1 MEDDI
6 LQGFLE
12 ESWENLNQ
20 LDSDIVAF
28 EKDTENDDLL
38 ASVFRTIHTIKGT
51 CGFIG
56 LTRIGAVSHA
66 TENVLGKMRDRS
78 IERTT
83 DGISL
88 VLEGIDGIKELMQG
102 LEAKGEEPNIDHK
115 ELISQLEQVAEGKDA
130 SQFVG
135 NSSQQE
141 AEVPAQVAA
150 SVESQESS
158 DAGIDTS
165 ALMTESG
172 DVDFDELD
180 RAINE
185 AAARHREKLTEQ
197 KKEEKQED
205 KSQNTAA
212 TPDDNKAE
220 KVSSRKAA
228 PVEADARPSK
238 KKTVADLSI
247 RVNVNVLDRLM
258 NLVGELVLARNQL
271 IQLSRDDEESRYSA
285 PITHL
290 NRVTSDLQEGVM
302 KTRMQPIG
310 NAWSKLPR
318 LVRDLARITEKQIE
332 LEMDGADTELD
343 RTVLDAIKDPLT
355 HMVRNSADHGV
366 ETSAE
371 RLAAGKSEKGTI
383 HLNAYHEGGHVII
396 CIEDDGAGINA
407 ERVLNKAITNGL
419 VSEADA
425 ANLSDY
431 DIHQFIF
438 HPGLSTAEKVSS
450 VSGRGVGMDVVRTE
464 IERIGGTVDLLSK
477 EGQGTTVRIKIP
489 LTLAIISALVVK
501 AGEQSFAIPQLG
513 IVELVRLAADQRSR
527 IERIHDKQVFR
538 LRDRLLPL
546 VKLTDVLHMDSS
558 CEEDADVNIVVV
570 QVGEEQFGL
579 VVDEVF
585 DTEEIVVKP
594 VGLLLKDIGIYQ
606 GTTILGDGRV
616 IMILDVTGIA
626 ADFSALNATSGNRD
640 AHTEEEKVNVRENTS
655 LLVFDAGHD
664 KTMAVPLA
672 LVSRLEEFS
681 RDKIEE
687 SSNGP
692 IIQYR
697 DCLLPL
703 QSISGSFDSSQT
715 TPQPVIVFS
724 DGKQSMGLMVDG
736 INDVVEEHF
745 TIQVQSNKPGVLGT
759 AVINGKATEVIDTQH
774 YVERTDPDWFRN
786 KGTTHL
792 RLLIVNNSG
801 FFKQMLST
809 SLRAEQYQTHAV
821 ESASEALSLLED
833 DSSFDAI
840 IVDYDNDDA
849 GDLTEWIHTQKQTSG
864 IPVIGLCS
872 RLTPPIQQKANETGC
887 NAILEKLDI
896 PSLSRE
902 IQSLCNQREWNQ
914 GVSA

>member
-12 ESWENLNQ
+12 ESWENLSQ

-38 ASVFRTIHTIKGT
+38 ASIFRTIHTIKGT

-56 LTRIGAVSHA
+56 LTRIGSVSHA

-102 LEAKGEEPNIDHK
+102 LESNGEEPNVDHK
-115 ELISQLEQVAEGKDA
+115 ELIGNLEQVAEGKDA
-130 SQFVG
+130 SEFVG
-135 NSSQQE
+135 NASQQE
-141 AEVPAQVAA
+141 ANATAQAGGKAV
-150 SVESQESS
+150 
-158 DAGIDTS
+158 AGIDT
-165 ALMTESG
+165 ATLMTESG

-180 RAINE
+180 KAINE
-185 AAARHREKLTEQ
+185 AAARHREKLAEQ
-197 KKEEKQED
+197 KKQEKEEA
-205 KSQNTAA
+205 KSPSTAA
-212 TPDDNKAE
+212 AAANE
-220 KVSSRKAA
+220 KPTKKVVTRKAA
-228 PVEADARPSK
+228 PVEVDAQPSK

-290 NRVTSDLQEGVM
+290 DRVTSDLQEGVM

-366 ETSAE
+366 ETTAE

-383 HLNAYHEGGHVII
+383 HLDAYHEGGHVII

-407 ERVLNKAITNGL
+407 ERVLNKAISNGL

-501 AGEQSFAIPQLG
+501 AGDQSFAIPQLG
-513 IVELVRLAADQRSR
+513 VVELVRLAADQRSR
-527 IERIHDKQVFR
+527 IERVHDKQVFR

-546 VKLTDVLHMDSS
+546 VELTDVLQVEPSTD
-558 CEEDADVNIVVV
+558 EKDIDVNIVVV

-594 VGLLLKDIGIYQ
+594 VGLLMKDIAIYQ

-626 ADFSALNATSGNRD
+626 SDFNALSATSVNRD
-640 AHTEEEKVNVRENTS
+640 AHTEDEKQKAQGHTS
-655 LLVFDAGHD
+655 LLVFDAGNE
-664 KTMAVPLA
+664 TMMAVPLA

-715 TPQPVIVFS
+715 APQPVIVFS
-724 DGKQSMGLMVDG
+724 DGQKSMGLMVDG
-736 INDVVEEHF
+736 INDVVEEHL
-745 TIQVQSNKPGVLGT
+745 TIQVQSNRPGVLGT

-774 YVERTDPDWFRN
+774 YVEQADPEWFQN
-786 KGTTHL
+786 KGTSHL
-792 RLLIVNNSG
+792 RVLIVNSSN
-801 FFKQMLST
+801 FFRQMLTT
-809 SLRAEQYQTHAV
+809 SLRAEKFQTEDV
-821 ESASEALSLLED
+821 GIASDALSLLEND
-833 DSSFDAI
+833 PKYDAI
-840 IVDYDNDDA
+840 IVDFDDDA
-849 GDLTEWIHTQKQTSG
+849 EDLTQWVHSQKQTSG

-872 RLTPPIQQKANETGC
+872 RLTPPIQQRADESGC
-887 NAILEKLDI
+887 NTLLEKLDI
-896 PSLSRE
+896 SALSRE
-902 IQSLCNQREWNQ
+902 IQNLCNQREWNQ

>member
-38 ASVFRTIHTIKGT
+38 ASIFRTIHTIKGT

-102 LEAKGEEPNIDHK
+102 LESSGEEPNVDHK
-115 ELISQLEQVAEGKDA
+115 ELISHLEQVAEGKDA
-130 SQFVG
+130 GQFVG
-135 NSSQQE
+135 NASQQE
-141 AEVPAQVAA
+141 AKTTAQAGGTT
-150 SVESQESS
+150 E
-158 DAGIDTS
+158 AGIDT
-165 ALMTESG
+165 ATLMTESG

-180 RAINE
+180 KAINE
-185 AAARHREKLTEQ
+185 AAARHREKLAEQ
-197 KKEEKQED
+197 KKEEAKSPDAAPAGGKQ
-205 KSQNTAA
+205 
-212 TPDDNKAE
+212 AE
-220 KVSSRKAA
+220 KVVAKKGAV
-228 PVEADARPSK
+228 VEVDAQPSK

-290 NRVTSDLQEGVM
+290 DRVTSDLQEGVM

-366 ETSAE
+366 ETTAE

-383 HLNAYHEGGHVII
+383 HLDAYHEGGHVII

-407 ERVLNKAITNGL
+407 ERVLNKAIANGL

-501 AGEQSFAIPQLG
+501 AGDQSFAIPQLG
-513 IVELVRLAADQRSR
+513 VVELVRLAADQRSR
-527 IERIHDKQVFR
+527 IERVHDKQVFR

-546 VKLTDVLHMDSS
+546 VELTDVLHMEPS
-558 CEEDADVNIVVV
+558 CEKEDSDVNIVVV

-594 VGLLLKDIGIYQ
+594 VGLLMKDIAIYQ

-626 ADFSALNATSGNRD
+626 SDFSALNATSTNRD
-640 AHTEEEKVNVRENTS
+640 THVEEEKQKTQENTS
-655 LLVFDAGHD
+655 LLVFDAGNE
-664 KTMAVPLA
+664 TMMAVPLA

-681 RDKIEE
+681 RDDIEE

-724 DGKQSMGLMVDG
+724 DGKKSMGLMVDG
-736 INDVVEEHF
+736 INDVVEEHL
-745 TIQVQSNKPGVLGT
+745 TIQVQSNRPGVLGT

-774 YVERTDPDWFRN
+774 YVEQTDPDWFQN
-786 KGTTHL
+786 KGTSHL
-792 RLLIVNNSG
+792 RVLIVNSSN
-801 FFKQMLST
+801 FFRQMLVT
-809 SLRAEQYQTHAV
+809 SLRAEKFQTEDV
-821 ESASEALSLLED
+821 GIASDALSLLEND
-833 DSSFDAI
+833 PRFDAI
-840 IVDYDNDDA
+840 IVDFDDDA
-849 GDLTEWIHTQKQTSG
+849 EDLTQWVHSQKQTSG

-872 RLTPPIQQKANETGC
+872 RLTPPIQQRADESGC
-887 NAILEKLDI
+887 NALLEKLNI
-896 PSLSRE
+896 SALSRE
-902 IQSLCNQREWNQ
+902 IQNLCNQREWNQ

>member
-56 LTRIGAVSHA
+56 LTRIGSVSHA

-102 LEAKGEEPNIDHK
+102 LEANGEEPNVDHQ
-115 ELISQLEQVAEGKDA
+115 ELIRNLEQVAEGKDA
-130 SQFVG
+130 SQFTG
-135 NSSQQE
+135 NASQQE
-141 AEVPAQVAA
+141 AQATAQAGTQKTT
-150 SVESQESS
+150 E
-158 DAGIDTS
+158 AGIDT
-165 ALMTESG
+165 ATLMTDSG

-180 RAINE
+180 KAINE
-185 AAARHREKLTEQ
+185 AAARHREKL
-197 KKEEKQED
+197 EKQE
-205 KSQNTAA
+205 KQEKEEAQSPNAA
-212 TPDDNKAE
+212 PAGEKQAE
-220 KVSSRKAA
+220 KAVAKKTA
-228 PVEADARPSK
+228 PVEADAQPSK

-290 NRVTSDLQEGVM
+290 DRVTSDLQEGVM

-366 ETSAE
+366 ETTAE
-371 RLAAGKSEKGTI
+371 RLAAGKTEKGTI
-383 HLNAYHEGGHVII
+383 HLDAYHEGGHVII

-407 ERVLNKAITNGL
+407 ERVLNKALTNGL

-501 AGEQSFAIPQLG
+501 AGDQSFAIPQLG
-513 IVELVRLAADQRSR
+513 VVELVRLAADQRSR

-546 VKLTDVLHMDSS
+546 VELTDVLQIEPSSEEKDS
-558 CEEDADVNIVVV
+558 DVNIVVV

-594 VGLLLKDIGIYQ
+594 VGLLMKDIAIYQ

-626 ADFSALNATSGNRD
+626 SDFSALSATSVNRD
-640 AHTEEEKVNVRENTS
+640 AHTEDEKKNAQENTS
-655 LLVFDAGHD
+655 LLVFDAGNE
-664 KTMAVPLA
+664 TMMAVPLA

-681 RDKIEE
+681 RDKIEQ

-697 DCLLPL
+697 DCLLSL

-715 TPQPVIVFS
+715 APQPVIVFS
-724 DGKQSMGLMVDG
+724 DGQKSMGLMVDG
-736 INDVVEEHF
+736 INDVVEEHL
-745 TIQVQSNKPGVLGT
+745 TIQVQSNRPGVLGT
-759 AVINGKATEVIDTQH
+759 AVIDGKATEVIDTQH
-774 YVERTDPDWFRN
+774 YVEQTDPEWFQN
-786 KGTTHL
+786 KGTSHL
-792 RLLIVNNSG
+792 RVLIVNTSN
-801 FFKQMLST
+801 FFRQMLTT
-809 SLRAEQYQTHAV
+809 SLRAEKFQTQDV
-821 ESASEALSLLED
+821 EIASDALSLLEN
-833 DSSFDAI
+833 DSKFDAI
-840 IVDYDNDDA
+840 IVDFDDDA
-849 GDLTEWIHTQKQTSG
+849 EDLTQWVHSQKQTSG

-872 RLTPPIQQKANETGC
+872 RLTPPIQQRADESGC
-887 NAILEKLDI
+887 NVLLEKLDI
-896 PSLSRE
+896 SALSRE

>member
-78 IERTT
+78 IERTS
-83 DGISL
+83 DAISL

-102 LEAKGEEPNIDHK
+102 LEASGEEPDIDHK
-115 ELISQLEQVAEGKDA
+115 ELIGNLEQVAEGKPA

-135 NSSQQE
+135 NGGQQE
-141 AEVPAQVAA
+141 TQAAAQAEGQ
-150 SVESQESS
+150 STQEGGVST
-158 DAGIDTS
+158 ATGIDTS
-165 ALMTESG
+165 SLMTESG
-172 DVDFDELD
+172 EVDFDELD
-180 RAINE
+180 KAINE
-185 AAARHREKLTEQ
+185 AAARHREKLAEQ
-197 KKEEKQED
+197 KKEEAKAPAAPAGGKKQE
-205 KSQNTAA
+205 KTVA
-212 TPDDNKAE
+212 
-220 KVSSRKAA
+220 RKAA
-228 PVEADARPSK
+228 PVEADAHPSK
-238 KKTVADLSI
+238 KKTAADLSI

-355 HMVRNSADHGV
+355 HMVRNSADHGI
-366 ETSAE
+366 ETTAE
-371 RLAAGKSEKGTI
+371 RIAAGKSEKGTI

-407 ERVLNKAITNGL
+407 ERVLNKAIANGL

-501 AGEQSFAIPQLG
+501 AGSQSFAIPQLG
-513 IVELVRLAADQRSR
+513 VVELVRLASDQRSR

-546 VKLTDVLHMDSS
+546 VKLTDVLQIESS
-558 CEEDADVNIVVV
+558 NDDEESDVNIVVV

-594 VGLLLKDIGIYQ
+594 VGLLLKDLAIYQ

-626 ADFSALNATSGNRD
+626 SDFSALSTSNSSRD
-640 AHTEEEKVNVRENTS
+640 IHADDDKKSTQENTS
-655 LLVFDAGHD
+655 LLVFDAGNET
-664 KTMAVPLA
+664 TMAVPLA
-672 LVSRLEEFS
+672 LVSRLEEFD

-697 DCLLPL
+697 DSLLPL
-703 QSISGSFDSSQT
+703 QSISGGFDSSQS

-724 DGKQSMGLMVDG
+724 DGQKSMGLMVDR
-736 INDVVEEHF
+736 INDVVEEHLS
-745 TIQVQSNKPGVLGT
+745 IQVQSNRPGVLGT

-774 YVERTDPDWFRN
+774 YVEQTDPEWFQN

-792 RLLIVNNSG
+792 RVLIVNSSN
-801 FFKQMLST
+801 FFRQMLTT
-809 SLRAEQYQTHAV
+809 SLRAEKFQTQEAG
-821 ESASEALSLLED
+821 SASDALSLLESD
-833 DSSFDAI
+833 HKFDAI
-840 IVDYDNDDA
+840 IVDYDNDDDDA
-849 GDLTEWIHTQKQTSG
+849 ADLTQWIHNQKLTSG

-872 RLTPPIQQKANETGC
+872 RLTPPVQQRADESGC
-887 NAILEKLDI
+887 NALLEKLNI
-896 PSLSRE
+896 AALSRE
-902 IQSLCNQREWNQ
+902 IQNLCNQREWNQ